1 MARQSRR
8 TAGTSTGEVILWLL
22 FFALLVPAGF
32 AGWAVGHYTA
42 GGTQTVI
49 RTVAARPA
57 TTTAAPA
64 TTAAATTAPTT
75 TAPATT
81 APATTA
87 PQTAK
92 TATTTTAATTTA
104 PAAANAAQGKPVFAA
119 NGCGSCHTFKPA
131 GSTGTIGPDLDTT
144 PAKDATKDNMPLA
157 AFIRE
162 SIVDPNAY
170 ISPGYQKGVMPESF
184 GTSLSKTQLAQL
196 VAFVAAGSK

>member
-1 MARQSRR
+1 VARQSRR

-75 TAPATT
+75 TAP
-81 APATTA
+81 PTTA
-87 PQTAK
+87 PQTVK
-92 TATTTTAATTTA
+92 TATTTTAATA

>member
-1 MARQSRR
+1 
-8 TAGTSTGEVILWLL
+8 VILWLL

>member
-8 TAGTSTGEVILWLL
+8 TAGTSAGEVILWLL

-49 RTVAARPA
+49 RTVAARPTTAQA

-64 TTAAATTAPTT
+64 TTAAATTAP
-75 TAPATT
+75 ATT
-81 APATTA
+81 AAATTS

-170 ISPGYQKGVMPESF
+170 ISPGYQKGVMPETF